1 MTGRPLNVPQGPG
14 GGVKGHT
21 PIKSNSNQPPCSE
34 DQISDI
40 LCSSVTME
48 TTPRP
53 HVSEGQGGDGGRPLR
68 QPSPPKLRP
77 KRPGGG
83 LLGPAGSPSGGHAT
97 APQRTTL
104 AGRDKKEKNAPGT
117 PGEDVSTAG
126 EPEEL
131 SQSGVERGGGGAW
144 LSPSPRW
151 AERLVWESD
160 NPRRWLLWR
169 RVNAGCE
176 LRRGASHRDACPRC
190 KSVLVLPDVLLSA
203 AIHLP
208 GESESPLSASEAG
221 GRPICGVRLVS
232 MTTRAELPD

>member
-77 KRPGGG
+77 KGPGGG

-97 APQRTTL
+97 AAQRTTL

-117 PGEDVSTAG
+117 PGEDLSTAG

-131 SQSGVERGGGGAW
+131 SQSGVERGGGRAW

-176 LRRGASHRDACPRC
+176 LRRGRPTETHVHAVNQRWCFQMCSCQQP
-190 KSVLVLPDVLLSA
+190 SVFLGSRSLLS
-203 AIHLP
+203 P
-208 GESESPLSASEAG
+208 PLKLGDVPSAVFVWC
-221 GRPICGVRLVS
+221 P
-232 MTTRAELPD
+232 